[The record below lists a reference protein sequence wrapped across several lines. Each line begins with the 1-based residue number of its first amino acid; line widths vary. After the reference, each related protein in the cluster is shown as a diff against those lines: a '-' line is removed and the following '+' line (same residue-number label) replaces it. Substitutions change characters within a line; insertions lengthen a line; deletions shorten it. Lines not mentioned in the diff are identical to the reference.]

1 MSEPTESTS
10 RGGGYE
16 PGYRAVPCFWG
27 RGPGSLLRLLEREG
41 NLWPGMRVLDLGA
54 GEGKNAAWLTS
65 TGAEVEAVELSSHAI
80 HNGKAAFG
88 ENVTWINDDAMK
100 IWREPGSYDLV
111 IAYGLLHCLPS
122 AEIILKLMTRM
133 RAWTAADGRC
143 VVVAFNS
150 RRQELEAAH
159 PGFKPTLL
167 AHSEYIQGFE
177 GWAIE
182 HESDRDLTETHPD
195 LRIEHTHSMTRI
207 VARRT

>member
-1 MSEPTESTS
+1 
-10 RGGGYE
+10 
-16 PGYRAVPCFWG
+16 
-27 RGPGSLLRLLEREG
+27 
-41 NLWPGMRVLDLGA
+41 MRVLDLGA

-65 TGAEVEAVELSSHAI
+65 MGAEVEAVELSSHAI